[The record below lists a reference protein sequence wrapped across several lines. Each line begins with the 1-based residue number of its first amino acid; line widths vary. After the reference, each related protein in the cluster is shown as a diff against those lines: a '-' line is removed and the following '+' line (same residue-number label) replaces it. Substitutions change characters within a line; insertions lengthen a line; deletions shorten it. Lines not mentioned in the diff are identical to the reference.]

1 MFALLLGAVRS
12 DIDRQMGWAR
22 AEVRGQIRYAALI
35 GAIVG
40 MAALAAL
47 GALIVGLI
55 ALQSWLAP
63 QVGSLAA
70 LGMIGA
76 CLVLLTLIL
85 LLVAFTLRR
94 PGLKMRPALQIVRP
108 AALLGTARNPSASQP
123 IAGGED
129 SLRLAT
135 DALREGSRSELLG
148 ALALIAIAGMI
159 AGRRLRRPERSHF
172 IGQPPT
178 RP

>member
-1 MFALLLGAVRS
+1 MFALLLSAARS
-12 DIDRQMGWAR
+12 DIDRQMDWAR

-35 GAIVG
+35 GAIAG

-94 PGLKMRPALQIVRP
+94 PVLKMRPALQIVRP
-108 AALLGTARNPSASQP
+108 AALLGTARNPSASQR
-123 IAGGED
+123 IADGEET
-129 SLRLAT
+129 LRLAT